1 MMRPKLYSSQACRAC
16 RRLKRKCTREVPK
29 CSLCHR
35 LGKACEYAEPIAA
48 EAASRIEQTLHVGTT
63 SPSGILLNNNLAAS
77 FPRPAQEFPLAFF
90 LDSEDLAPQGV
101 NSFSWSRHLD
111 INELVTEH
119 LDDDRAALCEEYLS
133 TVHEWVPMISR
144 KRLFNE
150 LNSGSGDADGCLPIL
165 LLCMKAFTT
174 RDVKCARDSPSYLLA
189 RSLCSEAESMGF
201 LSLRLVQSL
210 VLLAAYE
217 LSHAIYPCAYSTL
230 GRASRLGL
238 LLGLHDRK
246 NNKLFK
252 GAETWTLREEQRR
265 TWWVIYLLDRL
276 MNIETNLPI
285 TVPEPA
291 QDELLPINDDDW
303 DEGKIVPSEPLFTTS
318 FSSSTSVG
326 SFAKMCQASH
336 MLSKVMR
343 HRASKKALQEVENL
357 LPEAQALHSALS
369 ALHSSIEGHVSGGIL
384 RKSAIIA
391 LSLCISARLLLYNL
405 YACNEPGAFVE
416 QSRIPMETEM
426 QRASLDG
433 IISISSTIVPA
444 IARANIECPLI
455 AQCLYHSATECAWF
469 IREDHEPQMYNALE
483 DIVRDL
489 KLIGDNWN
497 LATEYLALLQQAG
510 ILSLT
515 SSDTASNT
523 LTPSSG

>member
-1 MMRPKLYSSQACRAC
+1 MNNDRAAP
-16 RRLKRKCTREVPK
+16 L
-29 CSLCHR
+29 
-35 LGKACEYAEPIAA
+35 
-48 EAASRIEQTLHVGTT
+48 
-63 SPSGILLNNNLAAS
+63 
-77 FPRPAQEFPLAFF
+77 PRPAQEFPLAFF

-111 INELVTEH
+111 IYELVAEH

-174 RDVKCARDSPSYLLA
+174 RDANCARDSPSYLLA

-265 TWWVIYLLDRL
+265 TWWVIYLLDR
-276 MNIETNLPI
+276 
-285 TVPEPA
+285 
-291 QDELLPINDDDW
+291 
-303 DEGKIVPSEPLFTTS
+303 
-318 FSSSTSVG
+318 
-326 SFAKMCQASH
+326 
-336 MLSKVMR
+336 
-343 HRASKKALQEVENL
+343 
-357 LPEAQALHSALS
+357 
-369 ALHSSIEGHVSGGIL
+369 
-384 RKSAIIA
+384 
-391 LSLCISARLLLYNL
+391 
-405 YACNEPGAFVE
+405 
-416 QSRIPMETEM
+416 
-426 QRASLDG
+426 
-433 IISISSTIVPA
+433 
-444 IARANIECPLI
+444 
-455 AQCLYHSATECAWF
+455 
-469 IREDHEPQMYNALE
+469 
-483 DIVRDL
+483 
-489 KLIGDNWN
+489 
-497 LATEYLALLQQAG
+497 
-510 ILSLT
+510 
-515 SSDTASNT
+515 
-523 LTPSSG
+523 

>member
-1 MMRPKLYSSQACRAC
+1 MTRR

-48 EAASRIEQTLHVGTT
+48 EAASRMDQVLHVGAI
-63 SPSGILLNNNLAAS
+63 SPSRIHLNGSSTMPL
-77 FPRPAQEFPLAFF
+77 PRPTQEFPLAFF
-90 LDSEDLAPQGV
+90 LDSDDLAPRGA
-101 NSFSWSRHLD
+101 NAFSWSRQLD
-111 INELVTEH
+111 IHGIVAEH
-119 LDDDRAALCEEYLS
+119 LEDDRAALCEEYLS
-133 TVHEWVPMISR
+133 TVHEWLPMVSR

-150 LNSGSGDADGCLPIL
+150 LNNNSDDADGCLPIF

-174 RDVKCARDSPSYLLA
+174 RDGNGARDSPSYLLA
-189 RSLCSEAESMGF
+189 RSLCSEVESAGF

-210 VLLAAYE
+210 ILLATYE
-217 LSHAIYPCAYSTL
+217 MSHAIYPCAYSTL

-265 TWWVIYLLDRL
+265 TWWAIFLLDRL

-291 QDELLPINDDDW
+291 RDELLPINDDDW

-318 FSSSTSVG
+318 FSSLTSVG
-326 SFAKMCQASH
+326 SFAKMCQAAH
-336 MLSKVMR
+336 MLSRVM
-343 HRASKKALQEVENL
+343 HHKASKKALHEVENL

-369 ALHSSIEGHVSGGIL
+369 ALHSSIEGHISEGIP

-391 LSLCISARLLLYNL
+391 LSLCSSARLNLYNL
-405 YACNEPGAFVE
+405 YGCNEPGAVVE
-416 QSRIPMETEM
+416 QSRIAMETEM
-426 QRASLDG
+426 QKASLDG
-433 IISISSTIVPA
+433 IISISSNVVPA

-469 IREDHEPQMYNALE
+469 VREDHEAQMYSALE

-489 KLIGDNWN
+489 KLIGEKWN
-497 LATEYLALLQQAG
+497 VATEYLALLHQAG
-510 ILSLT
+510 ILGLICSE
-515 SSDTASNT
+515 TASNT